1 MADIDWKSD
10 ALIGWFN
17 LVEKEIHS
25 TMSWMITREDFW
37 LDEINFAREER
48 AELTKELGLKMED
61 VGQGHCDN
69 KHDGDIIIRN
79 MEVGAKFLSN
89 GDKETAKKYYE
100 RAFNRLERFIIRNE
114 LDKGDDEQ
122 EDKKESFFQKVKNKL
137 KGEI

>member
-17 LVEKEIHS
+17 LIEKEIHS
-25 TMSWMITREDFW
+25 TMTWMITRDDFW

-48 AELTKELGLKMED
+48 AELTKELGLKMEE

-79 MEVGAKFLSN
+79 MEVASKFLSE

-100 RAFNRLERFIIRNE
+100 RAFKRLERFIVRNGLAGE
-114 LDKGDDEQ
+114 EDE
-122 EDKKESFFQKVKNKL
+122 DKESFFQKVKNKL
-137 KGEI
+137 K